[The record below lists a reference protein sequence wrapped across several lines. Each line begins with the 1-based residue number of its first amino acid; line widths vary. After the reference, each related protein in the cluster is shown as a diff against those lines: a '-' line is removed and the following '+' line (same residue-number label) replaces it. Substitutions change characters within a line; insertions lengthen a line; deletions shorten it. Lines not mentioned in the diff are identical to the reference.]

1 MRSFLI
7 HRQIRT
13 TRRRLL
19 MAATATAAAS
29 AALVLA
35 LTGNAQAHIEP
46 SYLQPA
52 PDTQQLQ
59 AWAGTADGQTLS
71 PASYAAVLCV
81 GSTAYVSV
89 HLILTNRPLTTFQAA
104 YWLDSGPWTWTD
116 AFIRTGWDGSG
127 SASFALH
134 GLAAGIHDVMLDIN
148 NTPAPGSTYYL
159 NETHNY
165 GGLGIGFACSS

>member
-116 AFIRTGWDGSG
+116 AFIRTSWDGSG
-127 SASFALH
+127 IRSANVGAWNDLEYVPCSVRSFT
-134 GLAAGIHDVMLDIN
+134 GIQLRPN
-148 NTPAPGSTYYL
+148 F
-159 NETHNY
+159 
-165 GGLGIGFACSS
+165 GFVVPPKSL